1 MPLIPANMASIA
13 SNTPR
18 WLSRQRVSA
27 PLPASCHGQ
36 QVVRLCAWCGDEPVS
51 LSRGH
56 TQAGLILSV
65 AFANDHC
72 LATILYRSELAGLEQ
87 FICLRRARATR
98 IKVPY
103 FAMVNLIAGERIVP
117 ELVQGDFTAERVV
130 ARLREIL
137 PDSPAR
143 TTMLEGLAKVKA
155 RLRSP
160 SERGSAADR
169 AADAVLTLASREVK
183 SQSA

>member
-1 MPLIPANMASIA
+1 
-13 SNTPR
+13 
-18 WLSRQRVSA
+18 
-27 PLPASCHGQ
+27 
-36 QVVRLCAWCGDEPVS
+36 
-51 LSRGH
+51 
-56 TQAGLILSV
+56 
-65 AFANDHC
+65 
-72 LATILYRSELAGLEQ
+72 
-87 FICLRRARATR
+87 
-98 IKVPY
+98 
-103 FAMVNLIAGERIVP
+103 MVNLIAGERIVP

-160 SERGSAADR
+160 SQRGSAADR
-169 AADAVLTLASREVK
+169 AADAVLTLASHEVK